1 MDVEATQVMTR
12 TGQFTTPV
20 SWETPVR
27 GRLAAAIDRLSGPL
41 AELIERDANDGDTRL
56 LVADFLSVGLNYS
69 KYQELTTEYRTSG
82 DSVDYAIILDGDV
95 FAPVEVKGVGQ
106 DLDIRNIQMARRVAA
121 EHGSRWVVL
130 TNGRLWKV
138 FHLRPQEDGG
148 TTQPVPVIDVDLLD
162 RDAHERTVDLLFH
175 LTHEA
180 VEHGRLDALRRWRES
195 TEAAPL
201 AQILRWDTVV
211 SAILAELRE
220 VSEHPGHTGDAAEV
234 VRALT
239 EEVIAR
245 GLLPADA
252 GDPAGDEGNDE
263 ADQA

>member
-12 TGQFTTPV
+12 TGQFTAPV
-20 SWETPVR
+20 NWETPVR
-27 GRLAAAIDRLSGPL
+27 GRLAAEIDRLSGPL
-41 AELIERDANDGDTRL
+41 AEMIERDANDGDTRL
-56 LVADFLSVGLNYS
+56 LVADFLSAGLNYS

-82 DSVDYAIILDGDV
+82 DSVDYAILLDGEV
-95 FAPVEVKGVGQ
+95 FAPVEVKGIGQ

-121 EHGSRWVVL
+121 EQKARWIVL

-138 FHLRPQEDGG
+138 FHLRPQEDGES
-148 TTQPVPVIDVDLLD
+148 TQPVPVIDVDLMD
-162 RDAHERTVDLLFH
+162 RDSHERTVDLLFH

-201 AQILRWDTVV
+201 ARILQWDTVV
-211 SAILAELRE
+211 AAVLAELRE

-234 VRALT
+234 LRALT

-245 GLLPADA
+245 GLLPTEA
-252 GDPAGDEGNDE
+252 DPAEGDDE
-263 ADQA
+263 ASEA

>member
-69 KYQELTTEYRTSG
+69 KYHELTTEYRTSG
-82 DSVDYAIILDGDV
+82 DSVDYAIILDGAV
-95 FAPVEVKGVGQ
+95 FALVEVKGVGQ
-106 DLDIRNIQMARRVAA
+106 DLDIRNIQTARRVAA
-121 EHGSRWVVL
+121 EQGARWIVL

-138 FHLRPQEDGG
+138 YHLRPQEGSES
-148 TTQPVPVIDVDLLD
+148 TQPVPVVDVDLM
-162 RDAHERTVDLLFH
+162 DADSHQRTVDLLFH

-201 AQILRWDTVV
+201 ARILRWDTVV
-211 SAILAELRE
+211 SAILAELSE

-234 VRALT
+234 LRVLT

-245 GLLPADA
+245 GLLPAEGSD
-252 GDPAGDEGNDE
+252 GDGSAE
-263 ADQA
+263 A